1 MLCGDMTDVKRT
13 ILARRARFLTAAM
26 VGCTPSATPLPGRSV
41 EPGTAQSIVIP
52 PLADADATPT
62 VASSVPTPVAADR
75 DNDGV
80 LDMDDACPD
89 EPGHASPKPGSNG
102 CPQVV
107 VSVCLS
113 IVAPPK
119 MTFPMNGVTPS
130 STALVDEVARILTNN
145 PQVNVTV
152 EGHTD
157 NGEPASLGQQR
168 ADVVKALLVKRGVAQ
183 TRMTTSNAGSAKPI
197 APNTTEVGRAKN
209 RRVELIVR

>member
-1 MLCGDMTDVKRT
+1 MLCGVMTDVKRT
-13 ILARRARFLTAAM
+13 ILARRARFLAAAM
-26 VGCTPSATPLPGRSV
+26 VGCTPSATPV

-62 VASSVPTPVAADR
+62 VASSSEPAPVTADR

-80 LDMDDACPD
+80 PDVDDACPD

-130 STALVDEVARILTNN
+130 STTLVDDVARILVNN

-157 NGEPASLGQQR
+157 NGEPPSLGQQR

-183 TRMTTSNAGSAKPI
+183 TRMMTSNAGSTKPI
-197 APNTTEVGRAKN
+197 APNTTEAGRAKN